1 MRLFVND
8 CQFPGSAASYLID
21 EQRNGFVL
29 GQKKE
34 KVATADGRTAPP
46 AGPSKRH
53 NRVGP
58 LGKRR
63 LLAPLRHAEP
73 YDECRLSGVKRKQ
86 CGHRE
91 IVAFDP
97 ILTPASLFMLQ

>member
-1 MRLFVND
+1 VRLFVND

-63 LLAPLRHAEP
+63 LLALFGRAAAVIRCPL
-73 YDECRLSGVKRKQ
+73 LGVEQ
-86 CGHRE
+86 
-91 IVAFDP
+91 
-97 ILTPASLFMLQ
+97 T